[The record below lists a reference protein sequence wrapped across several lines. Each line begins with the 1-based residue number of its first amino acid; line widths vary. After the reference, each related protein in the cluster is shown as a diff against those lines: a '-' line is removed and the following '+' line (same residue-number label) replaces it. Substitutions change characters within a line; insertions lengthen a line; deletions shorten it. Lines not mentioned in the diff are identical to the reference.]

1 MGFNYWPWLYIVANG
16 GKVYAIPAN
25 QESGDTAEFGHFNL
39 LNYSD
44 YVFYIKIFNK
54 FNDKIK

>member
-1 MGFNYWPWLYIVANG
+1 MDVGFNYWPWLYIVANG

-25 QESGDTAEFGHFNL
+25 QESGDTAGFGHFNL

-44 YVFYIKIFNK
+44 YVFYIKILMNLMTK
-54 FNDKIK
+54 

>member
-25 QESGDTAEFGHFNL
+25 QESGDTAGFGHFNL
-39 LNYSD
+39 LKYGD
-44 YVFYIKIFNK
+44 YVFYIKFLKNLMTK
-54 FNDKIK
+54 